1 MFPLPGAILLPRA
14 QLPLHIFEDRYRAM
28 ARHALAGDRRIGM
41 IQPRGEAKGKGAPPL
56 FAMLADERHTN
67 VHGIVHGGM
76 LMTFADTGMGI
87 TVWEALGRKP
97 CVTIQFN
104 IQFLDAAQPGEFL
117 ELDVQVLRQSST
129 VVFVRGLVRS
139 GERQVAAAD
148 GVWKTIR
155 PR

>member
-1 MFPLPGAILLPRA
+1 MTDPALHGWSHLPTGGFPAHAGPLWFKPG
-14 QLPLHIFEDRYRAM
+14 HD
-28 ARHALAGDRRIGM
+28 
-41 IQPRGEAKGKGAPPL
+41 GAPPL
-56 FAMLADERHTN
+56 FAMLADARHTN

-139 GERQVAAAD
+139 GGRQVAAVD